1 MPSLPKHQHLLDTSG
16 LYCPE
21 PIMLLHQ
28 KLKGLTSGAVLL
40 VVASDPAT
48 SRDIPK
54 LCQFLQ
60 HELLHQEQ
68 TEDTWRYWIA
78 KG

>member
-1 MPSLPKHQHLLDTSG
+1 MPNLPKHQHLLDTSG

-28 KLKGLTSGAVLL
+28 KLKSLTSGAVLL